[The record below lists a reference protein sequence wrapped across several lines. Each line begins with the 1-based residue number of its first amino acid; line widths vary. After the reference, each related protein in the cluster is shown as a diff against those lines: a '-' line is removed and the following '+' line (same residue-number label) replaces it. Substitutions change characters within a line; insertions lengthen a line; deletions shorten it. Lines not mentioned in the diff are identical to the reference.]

1 MQIITGLN
9 FWLLF
14 DLNTF
19 PTVSNNNTLSLRNT
33 MTYALNVYL
42 LYLRSHL
49 YNVFCFIEIL
59 SGHPLYC
66 IYFLLNQ
73 KRFVWS
79 RPTWRHASFISS
91 PRLTTT
97 ALDWSLSVKI
107 APIFKLILHPLL
119 PYNLTQFLLIL
130 SIKWAQTNHPMF
142 YNHIYRIVLWSS

>member
-1 MQIITGLN
+1 MQIIAGLN

-19 PTVSNNNTLSLRNT
+19 PTVSNKYNNICIKCVS
-33 MTYALNVYL
+33 V
-42 LYLRSHL
+42 YLRSHP
-49 YNVFCFIEIL
+49 YNVFSFIEIL

-91 PRLTTT
+91 PRLTTA

-107 APIFKLILHPLL
+107 APIFKLILHPFL
-119 PYNLTQFLLIL
+119 PYNLTQFSLLL
-130 SIKWAQTNHPMF
+130 SIKWAQTNQ
-142 YNHIYRIVLWSS
+142 